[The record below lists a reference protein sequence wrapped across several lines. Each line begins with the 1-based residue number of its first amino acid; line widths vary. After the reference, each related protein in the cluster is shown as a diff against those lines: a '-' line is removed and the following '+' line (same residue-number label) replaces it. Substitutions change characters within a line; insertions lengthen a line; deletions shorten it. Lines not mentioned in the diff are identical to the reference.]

1 MATTEKDFRVKKG
14 LIVGQDAT
22 IGGILTVGTINA
34 TTVVGVALEKQYTQI
49 GALTVGDVGVRW
61 YPATNITINSA
72 IARVITAPTGSS
84 ILLSIKVNGTAA
96 QSITINNGSTAS
108 SLISTSISVTYGQ
121 YVTIG
126 ISQIGNSVAGS
137 DLNVTLN
144 YTRA

>member
-49 GALTVGDVGVRW
+49 GTLTVGDVGVRW

-72 IARVITAPTGSS
+72 IARIVTAPSGSS
-84 ILLSIKVNGTAA
+84 ITLSIKVNGTGV
-96 QSITINNGSTAS
+96 QTLTINSGATDS
-108 SLISTSISVTYGQ
+108 SLVTTPINVNYGQ
-121 YVTIG
+121 YVTIEVTQVG
-126 ISQIGNSVAGS
+126 SSIAGS
-137 DLNVTLN
+137 DLNVTLK
-144 YTRA
+144 YIRV

>member
-72 IARVITAPTGSS
+72 IARIVTAPSGSS
-84 ILLSIKVNGTAA
+84 ITLSIKVNGTGV
-96 QSITINNGSTAS
+96 QTLTINSGATDS
-108 SLISTSISVTYGQ
+108 SLVTTPINVNYGQ
-121 YVTIG
+121 YVTIEVTQVG
-126 ISQIGNSVAGS
+126 SSIAGS
-137 DLNVTLN
+137 NLNVTLK
-144 YTRA
+144 YIRV

>member
-72 IARVITAPTGSS
+72 IARIVTAPSGSS
-84 ILLSIKVNGTAA
+84 ITLSIKVNGTGV
-96 QSITINNGSTAS
+96 QTLTINSGATDS
-108 SLISTSISVTYGQ
+108 SLVTTPINVNYGQ
-121 YVTIG
+121 YVTIEVTQVG
-126 ISQIGNSVAGS
+126 SSIAGS
-137 DLNVTLN
+137 DLNVTLK
-144 YTRA
+144 YIRV

>member
-72 IARVITAPTGSS
+72 IARIVTAPSGSS
-84 ILLSIKVNGTAA
+84 ITLSIKVNGTGV
-96 QSITINNGSTAS
+96 QTLTINSGATDS
-108 SLISTSISVTYGQ
+108 SLVTTPINVNYGQ
-121 YVTIG
+121 YVTIEVIQVG
-126 ISQIGNSVAGS
+126 SSIAGS
-137 DLNVTLN
+137 DLNVTLK
-144 YTRA
+144 YIRV

>member
-72 IARVITAPTGSS
+72 IARIVTAPSGSS
-84 ILLSIKVNGTAA
+84 ITLSIKVNGTGVQAL
-96 QSITINNGSTAS
+96 TINSGATDS
-108 SLISTSISVTYGQ
+108 SLVTTPINVNYGQ
-121 YVTIG
+121 YVTIEVTQVG
-126 ISQIGNSVAGS
+126 SSIAGS
-137 DLNVTLN
+137 DLNVTLK
-144 YTRA
+144 YIRV